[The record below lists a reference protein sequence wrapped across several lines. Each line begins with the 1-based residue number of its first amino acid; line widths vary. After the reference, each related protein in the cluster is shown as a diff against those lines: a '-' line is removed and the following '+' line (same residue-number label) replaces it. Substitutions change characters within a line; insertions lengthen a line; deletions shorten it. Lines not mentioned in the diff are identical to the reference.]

1 MALESTDD
9 REYSASLLASTKKD
23 MEDLLSDPNIL
34 KTATEYRAKLSGG
47 DAGEEGG
54 EGRHGDDDD
63 DDDLIKTLD
72 VIIRTCECNSMPT
85 PESKSIREETN
96 RIESSLEM
104 KRNGMELGYY
114 DDPNSGGGGRFVSA
128 SSVALRNMMR
138 TSPDESS
145 RRAAFE
151 GLRTIGP
158 FVCSN
163 GFVEIVKLRNKLA
176 RELGFEDYYDYTVTN
191 AEGFGKG
198 RLFEI
203 LDGLEVGTRPLMEE
217 GRRELERRFGPTALE
232 PWNMGYMMAGSVIK
246 KMDPYFPFSKSVER
260 YVRSYAAMG
269 IGYENATM
277 SLDLL
282 DRSGK
287 YSNGFCHWPVPAWV
301 KPDGT
306 WVPSRTNFTSLA
318 DPTAV
323 GSGLT
328 ALTTLMHEAGHAA
341 HFANIRQPSPL
352 FSQERA
358 PTSVAYAENQS
369 MFLDSLVGDAAWR
382 AKYARHPATG
392 APIPFEVIEEE
403 IRSTQPFAVF
413 ALRGMLAV
421 SYYEKALY
429 ELEEEEVTEAR
440 MISLADEIET
450 KIQGGPS
457 PRPLLSVPHLVS
469 DEASCYYQGYTLA
482 EMSVHQTR
490 EYFKNKYGY
499 IVDNPNVGPTL
510 TEKYWRCGNSRMF
523 LDLVRDLT
531 GKELSGDAWT
541 ESLKETA
548 DGKIETER
556 KEYDEMIQK
565 CKAEAEAK
573 AAAGGGGES
582 KEGDGEVDLK
592 MNVRFVDG
600 DVVIADSE
608 KCGSLL
614 EACKEFEF
622 FVAAR
627 VAEKASSN
635 S

>member
-1 MALESTDD
+1 MALASADD
-9 REYSASLLASTKKD
+9 KPYSAALLASTKKD
-23 MEDLLSDPNIL
+23 MEDLLSDPAVL
-34 KTATEYRAKLSGG
+34 EKAEGFRAAAVSVDGKEQ
-47 DAGEEGG
+47 APAAAAEEG
-54 EGRHGDDDD
+54 
-63 DDDLIKTLD
+63 DLIKTLD
-72 VIIRTCECNSMPT
+72 IIIRTCRVNSMPT
-85 PESKSIREETN
+85 AEAKSIREATSK
-96 RIESSLEM
+96 IESELEM
-104 KRNGMELGYY
+104 KRNGMELGYT
-114 DDPNSGGGGRFVSA
+114 DPASGEVVTV
-128 SSVALRNMMR
+128 SSVGLRNIMR
-138 TSPDESS
+138 TSSDEAT
-145 RRAAFE
+145 RKAAFE
-151 GLRTIGP
+151 GLCTIGP
-158 FVCSN
+158 FVCST

-191 AEGFGKG
+191 AEGFGKK

-203 LDGLEVGTRPLMEE
+203 LDSLEEGTRPLMET
-217 GRRELERRFGPTALE
+217 GRKELERRFGKSALE
-232 PWNMGYMMAGSVIK
+232 PYNMGYMMAGSVIK

-260 YVRSYAAMG
+260 YVRSYAALG
-269 IGYENATM
+269 IGYESATM

-282 DRSGK
+282 DRPGK

-306 WVPSRTNFTSLA
+306 WVPSQTNFTSLA

-382 AKYARHPATG
+382 ARYARHPATG
-392 APIPFEVIEEE
+392 KPIPFEVIEEE
-403 IRSTQPFAVF
+403 IQSTHPFSVF
-413 ALRGMLAV
+413 GLRAMLAV

-429 ELEEEEVTEAR
+429 ELPDEEVTEEK
-440 MISLADEIET
+440 MIALAEEIET

-457 PRPLLSVPHLVS
+457 SRPLLSVPHLVS

-490 EYFKNKYGY
+490 EYFKSKDGY

-531 GKELSGDAWT
+531 GKELSGEAWT
-541 ESLKETA
+541 QSLKETTEE
-548 DGKIETER
+548 KIEKER
-556 KEYDEMIQK
+556 KEYNEMIQK
-565 CKAEAEAK
+565 CEAEA
-573 AAAGGGGES
+573 AAKGGGEG
-582 KEGDGEVDLK
+582 KEGDVDLN

-608 KCGSLL
+608 KSGSVL
-614 EACKEFEF
+614 EACKEFEV

-627 VAEKASSN
+627 VAEKASSA
-635 S
+635 